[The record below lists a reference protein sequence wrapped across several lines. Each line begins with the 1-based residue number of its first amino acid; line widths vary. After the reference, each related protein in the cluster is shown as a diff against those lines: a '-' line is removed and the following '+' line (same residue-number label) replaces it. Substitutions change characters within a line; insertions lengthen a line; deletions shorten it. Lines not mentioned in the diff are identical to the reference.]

1 MLIEIELRVN
11 CEVLVVTL
19 SIKDEVSVL
28 GHIFSPVLE
37 AGAMI
42 GTA

>member
-19 SIKDEVSVL
+19 SIKDEVSAL
-28 GHIFSPVLE
+28 GISSHQS
-37 AGAMI
+37 
-42 GTA
+42 